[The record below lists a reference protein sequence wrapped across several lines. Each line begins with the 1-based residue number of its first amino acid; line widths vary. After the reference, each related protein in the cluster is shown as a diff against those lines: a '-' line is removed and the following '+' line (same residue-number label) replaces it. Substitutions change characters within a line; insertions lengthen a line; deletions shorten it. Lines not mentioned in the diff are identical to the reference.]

1 MERLGVAWKP
11 EFEKPFPY
19 LKPMVSCIASHQ
31 DNVLLIEGGNSRG
44 RVNRDWFDERAPR
57 EDGLTDEADLD
68 VTMLMLRDVR
78 MGLLVSQ
85 RASLVKEN
93 VIACLQIVDDVRD
106 HAHTITDQEHC
117 HSEAFLILGF
127 AYEIPF
133 RLLLIFHPDSRS
145 SLDRISASVKY
156 LETMHSEIDK
166 QDFKS
171 LETGRKQSLWLSL
184 SQAGEVIEQAYFTVK
199 EIVARVDLFEV
210 KKHAQMDHIMLD
222 KIVESGMKSAQKN
235 TSHQQNQIHLFE
247 LCYSHLARFNRA
259 LQEVVDGLLYYGAL
273 FKRAHR
279 SIEIWKLLIC
289 YDDLDISLLTDW
301 LAYWIEVLI
310 VSTQAFGS
318 LEAHFEKL
326 EQSDVVT
333 RP

>member
-1 MERLGVAWKP
+1 MTTEQAENRRQEMCQDISRRLQLTSQMERLGVAWKP

-85 RASLVKEN
+85 RASLVNEN

-171 LETGRKQSLWLSL
+171 LETGRKQRH
-184 SQAGEVIEQAYFTVK
+184 VH
-199 EIVARVDLFEV
+199 FEFLV
-210 KKHAQMDHIMLD
+210 TFKQRGNLVGLLIDSSPIMLS
-222 KIVESGMKSAQKN
+222 VSG
-235 TSHQQNQIHLFE
+235 
-247 LCYSHLARFNRA
+247 
-259 LQEVVDGLLYYGAL
+259 
-273 FKRAHR
+273 
-279 SIEIWKLLIC
+279 
-289 YDDLDISLLTDW
+289 
-301 LAYWIEVLI
+301 
-310 VSTQAFGS
+310 
-318 LEAHFEKL
+318 
-326 EQSDVVT
+326 
-333 RP
+333 